1 MKTTRSLF
9 VSVFLLVVLAAAAV
23 PTVRFFN
30 ASLQNTSAAGA
41 ALPAA
46 SQPLTSIDRYGHNL
60 TGELIP
66 GKLKAPTSFI
76 GNKVP
81 YQAEAWLKQDTQTR
95 TGFIGNKVPYQAE
108 AWLKQDAQT
117 PTGFIGN
124 KVPYQA
130 EAWLKQAAQTPARQ
144 SMSSLDHYGH
154 NLTGGM
160 IPGQLKARSGF
171 YGDKVPYQAKPWV
184 EQDALRK
191 ADDSSSL
198 NLTGTLISMSLI
210 GEPEPR
216 DNNVLPVEPPVTF

>member
-30 ASLQNTSAAGA
+30 SSLQNTSAAGA

-46 SQPLTSIDRYGHNL
+46 VQPLTSLDRYGHNL
-60 TGELIP
+60 AGETIS
-66 GKLKAPTSFI
+66 GRLKAS
-76 GNKVP
+76 
-81 YQAEAWLKQDTQTR
+81 
-95 TGFIGNKVPYQAE
+95 TGFIGDKVPYQAE

-117 PTGFIGN
+117 RTGFYGD
-124 KVPYQA
+124 KVPHQA
-130 EAWLKQAAQTPARQ
+130 ETWLKLDGQVRTARQ
-144 SMSSLDHYGH
+144 SMSSLERYGH
-154 NLTGGM
+154 NLTGEF
-160 IPGQLKARSGF
+160 IPGQLKARTGF

-198 NLTGTLISMSLI
+198 NLTGTMISMSLI
-210 GEPEPR
+210 GEPEPL

>member
-30 ASLQNTSAAGA
+30 TSTQNTSAAGA
-41 ALPAA
+41 ALPA
-46 SQPLTSIDRYGHNL
+46 SVQPVTALDRFGHNL
-60 TGELIP
+60 TGETIP
-66 GKLKAPTSFI
+66 GQLKARTGFY
-76 GNKVP
+76 GDKVP
-81 YQAEAWLKQDTQTR
+81 YQAEAWLKQDVQVR
-95 TGFIGNKVPYQAE
+95 T
-108 AWLKQDAQT
+108 
-117 PTGFIGN
+117 
-124 KVPYQA
+124 
-130 EAWLKQAAQTPARQ
+130 ARH
-144 SMSSLDHYGH
+144 SMSSLDRYGH

-160 IPGQLKARSGF
+160 IPGQLKARTGF

-198 NLTGTLISMSLI
+198 NLTGTLISMILI
-210 GEPEPR
+210 GEPETR